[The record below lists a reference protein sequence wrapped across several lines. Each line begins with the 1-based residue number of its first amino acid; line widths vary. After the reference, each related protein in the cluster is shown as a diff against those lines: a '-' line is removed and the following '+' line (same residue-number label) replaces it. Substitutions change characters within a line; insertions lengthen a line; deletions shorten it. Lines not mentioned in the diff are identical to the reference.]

1 MGPVVLSIAVH
12 AGHLLH
18 RICNQEAEA
27 CPRATGS
34 SMPRNSLCQNS
45 ATFSRKHFLQSLPG
59 PLYIFTCEASAGYNL
74 NPEQARPQKTCFP
87 AAGGGGVLSSCLR
100 RTLVSQQDSCN
111 RLCIF
116 GVGIAASPDSQGIS
130 WLHQHPARL
139 GNRCVQSNSTHKET
153 FHSVKRF
160 GMSTA
165 PEPLNSH
172 TTQEHPR
179 AVQVLRLRWILPKW
193 DVSVQHALYCP
204 SLHEQNSSY
213 SDTSG

>member
-1 MGPVVLSIAVH
+1 MQVTCCTASATKKQKLVLVPLAPACRGKAFAKTQRLSAASIF
-12 AGHLLH
+12 
-18 RICNQEAEA
+18 C
-27 CPRATGS
+27 
-34 SMPRNSLCQNS
+34 SLCP
-45 ATFSRKHFLQSLPG
+45 ALC
-59 PLYIFTCEASAGYNL
+59 TCEASAGYNL

-116 GVGIAASPDSQGIS
+116 GVGIAVSPDSQGIS

-193 DVSVQHALYCP
+193 DV
-204 SLHEQNSSY
+204 
-213 SDTSG
+213 